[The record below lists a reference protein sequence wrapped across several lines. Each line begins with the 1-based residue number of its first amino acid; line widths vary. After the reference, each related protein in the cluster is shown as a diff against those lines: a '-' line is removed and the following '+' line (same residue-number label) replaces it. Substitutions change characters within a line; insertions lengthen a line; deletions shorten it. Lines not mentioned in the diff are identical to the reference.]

1 MKTLFLI
8 LFVFFSVAG
17 FAQDTL
23 YKRNSKEI
31 IVAKVI
37 EISTVEIRYK
47 RFDLLDGP
55 MYVIDKNEIEKIKY
69 IYGNIEYF
77 NITIPKSIINNN
89 PSVITNPEVILPYG
103 NKGIYLYKEKKI
115 DVSEVFDIME
125 YRNITWK
132 NREISTLIYESKTKK
147 RNQFISGFS
156 SIGIALLTLVGVS
169 VVSSRSY
176 NYQNSVSNSLGVIAL
191 GTLGIVVTQVVS
203 YNCKLSSIKFASK
216 AVDVYNKNILNP

>member
-77 NITIPKSIINNN
+77 NVTIPKSVINNN